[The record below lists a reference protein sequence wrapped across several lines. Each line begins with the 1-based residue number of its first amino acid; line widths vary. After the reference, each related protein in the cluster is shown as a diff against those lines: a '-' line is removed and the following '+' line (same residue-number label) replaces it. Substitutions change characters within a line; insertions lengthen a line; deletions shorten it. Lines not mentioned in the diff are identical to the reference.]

1 MKTDGKYR
9 FGVCYDGS
17 SNSKR
22 ALDQVLKMMCPDDNL
37 VLITVK
43 EAQVKLDT
51 VDSIS
56 KSICDEAGISHQKHI
71 ILDKPV
77 GSSVWG
83 VIKSYLI
90 EEATA
95 DNYVDFIACGNVGAN
110 HAAK

>member
-1 MKTDGKYR
+1 M
-9 FGVCYDGS
+9 
-17 SNSKR
+17 
-22 ALDQVLKMMCPDDNL
+22 
-37 VLITVK
+37 
-43 EAQVKLDT
+43 
-51 VDSIS
+51 
-56 KSICDEAGISHQKHI
+56 CDEAGISHQKHI